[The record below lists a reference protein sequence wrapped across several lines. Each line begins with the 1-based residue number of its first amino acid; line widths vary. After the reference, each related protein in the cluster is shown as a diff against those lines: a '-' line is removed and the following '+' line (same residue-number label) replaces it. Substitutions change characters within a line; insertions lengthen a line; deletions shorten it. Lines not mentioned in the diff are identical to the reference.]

1 MAPKSNQS
9 LLLDTY
15 KYKLNDILVKCE
27 SIKQKHGIDIYNDFN
42 IYLSDD
48 ERIEGSFN
56 EKCCLSCKFD
66 FNMNTISQ
74 CSKSRKG
81 DLYCGMHKKP
91 ADESRLSGTI
101 IPSTM
106 IDSIKSTLK
115 KSATVKVDGTKKE
128 VKESSTDSQHSTLKK
143 PPLSISK
150 NYRSIKIAGQLFY
163 IKQKTLEAYDI
174 HMTRVGTYM
183 YDEEFDK
190 HSIVESS

>member
-9 LLLDTY
+9 VLLDTY
-15 KYKLNDILVKCE
+15 KYKLNDVLVKCE
-27 SIKQKHGIDIYNDFN
+27 TIKQTHGIDIYNDFN
-42 IYLSDD
+42 LYLSDD
-48 ERIEGSFN
+48 ERIEDAFN

-66 FNMNTISQ
+66 HNMNTISQ

-101 IPSTM
+101 IPTTM
-106 IDSIKSTLK
+106 IDSIKTTIK
-115 KSATVKVDGTKKE
+115 KNNTVKVNEPKKE
-128 VKESSTDSQHSTLKK
+128 GKESVMESNTATIKK
-143 PPLSISK
+143 PNLSISK

-174 HMTRVGTYM
+174 HMTCVGTYM
-183 YDEEFDK
+183 YDEELDT

>member
-1 MAPKSNQS
+1 MCIR
-9 LLLDTY
+9 DR
-15 KYKLNDILVKCE
+15 CE

-48 ERIEGSFN
+48 DRIEGAFN

-101 IPSTM
+101 IPTTI
-106 IDSIKSTLK
+106 IDSIKSTIK
-115 KSATVKVDGTKKE
+115 KNNTVKVDEPKTEGKE
-128 VKESSTDSQHSTLKK
+128 LVTEPHSTAPKK
-143 PPLSISK
+143 PPLSIMSK
-150 NYRSIKIAGQLFY
+150 NFRSIKIAGQLFY

-174 HMTRVGTYM
+174 HMSRVGTYM
-183 YDEEFDK
+183 YDEELDT

>member
-9 LLLDTY
+9 VLLDTY
-15 KYKLNDILVKCE
+15 KYKLNDVLVKCE
-27 SIKQKHGIDIYNDFN
+27 TIKQKHGIDIYNDFN

-48 ERIEGSFN
+48 ERIEGAFN

-66 FNMNTISQ
+66 HNMNTISQ

-101 IPSTM
+101 IPTTM
-106 IDSIKSTLK
+106 IDSIKTTIK
-115 KSATVKVDGTKKE
+115 KNNTVKVNEPKKE
-128 VKESSTDSQHSTLKK
+128 GKESVMESNTATIKK
-143 PPLSISK
+143 PNLSISK

-183 YDEEFDK
+183 YDEELDT